1 MKQRKGEPGYIS
13 RHKKAVIIKAS
24 LEFAI
29 VVALLLLGW
38 FQTKTR
44 LNVLTIVAVVGCL
57 PASKAL
63 VEVIMIIPHKS
74 ITLELAEKIKNVSC
88 FLTTAYDLILTSEKH
103 IMSIDS
109 VLIADN
115 TICGYS
121 SSEKIDIAF
130 AEKHIKQ
137 YLYAN
142 QFTDISVKI
151 FRDEKTFLKRAEE
164 MDRHAN
170 QREEDC
176 SIKED
181 GIRRVILS
189 LSI

>member
-13 RHKKAVIIKAS
+13 RHKRAVIIKAS

-38 FQTKTR
+38 FQTKSR

-63 VEVIMIIPHKS
+63 VEVIMIVPHKT
-74 ITLELAEKIKNVSC
+74 IETKLLEKIQNVTDS
-88 FLTTAYDLILTSEKH
+88 LTIAYDLVLTSEKH
-103 IMSIDS
+103 IMPIEC
-109 VLIADN
+109 VLISDN
-115 TICGYS
+115 TICGYTS
-121 SSEKIDIAF
+121 NAKTDIVF

-142 QFTDISVKI
+142 QYTDVSVKM
-151 FRDEKTFLKRAEE
+151 FRDEKTFLKRADE
-164 MDRHAN
+164 MNRHAKE
-170 QREEDC
+170 RKEEHKE
-176 SIKED
+176 KED
-181 GIRRVILS
+181 GICRVILS
-189 LSI
+189 LSL